1 MMAKFRSTAEM
12 KLKLV
17 LTVVAM
23 MAIILF
29 LPCASKAFLEYEKV
43 ITKFGISEK
52 ILERSKRFSDINS
65 R

>member
-1 MMAKFRSTAEM
+1 MAKFRSTAEM

-23 MAIILF
+23 LAIIAICPYAAKPF
-29 LPCASKAFLEYEKV
+29 FKSEK
-43 ITKFGISEK
+43 IIKKFGISDK
-52 ILERSKRFSDINS
+52 ILERRKQFSDLSS

>member
-1 MMAKFRSTAEM
+1 MAKFRSTAEM

-29 LPCASKAFLEYEKV
+29 LPCASKVFLESEKV

>member
-1 MMAKFRSTAEM
+1 MAKFRSTAEM

-23 MAIILF
+23 MAIISFYMNL
-29 LPCASKAFLEYEKV
+29 SKPFFKSENV

-52 ILERSKRFSDINS
+52 ILERSKRSSDINS